1 MLLRIFEASWQPFGN
16 YNEDSRE
23 LGFTKSLHTVKIQ
36 ENGVRPQVF
45 TVNLSSIVNRGKNSP
60 LLLAL
65 DTSGCKEGPGVVALG
80 YEPKIDSKTIVIP
93 RDGQRKT
100 IPSHRDPYGEI
111 PFIPILKQSNLYF
124 IHSFLSVI
132 FRRYW

>member
-1 MLLRIFEASWQPFGN
+1 MLLRVFEASWQPFGN

-23 LGFTKSLHTVKIQ
+23 LGFTKSRHTVKFQ
-36 ENGVRPQVF
+36 ENGVLPQVF

-100 IPSHRDPYGEI
+100 TPSHRDPYGEI
-111 PFIPILKQSNLYF
+111 PSLRKEGTYLIA
-124 IHSFLSVI
+124 
-132 FRRYW
+132 